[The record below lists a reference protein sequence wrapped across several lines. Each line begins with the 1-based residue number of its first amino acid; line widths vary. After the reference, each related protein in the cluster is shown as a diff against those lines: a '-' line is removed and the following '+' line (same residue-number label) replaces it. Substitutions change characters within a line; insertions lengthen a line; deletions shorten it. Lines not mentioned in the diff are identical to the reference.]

1 MTLCWR
7 GVDSNFRFRDAL
19 SGADV
24 NRSRAADDF
33 APINARMEELRRE
46 REGTRPS
53 EKEAQRDLLL
63 LRGGAIAGPRDQ
75 RGARS
80 DPPISIK
87 QRRLRR
93 TFKPELARHE
103 ALIGSSRTTSS

>member
-24 NRSRAADDF
+24 NRPRAADDF

-87 QRRLRR
+87 
-93 TFKPELARHE
+93 A
-103 ALIGSSRTTSS
+103 TTVAEDF